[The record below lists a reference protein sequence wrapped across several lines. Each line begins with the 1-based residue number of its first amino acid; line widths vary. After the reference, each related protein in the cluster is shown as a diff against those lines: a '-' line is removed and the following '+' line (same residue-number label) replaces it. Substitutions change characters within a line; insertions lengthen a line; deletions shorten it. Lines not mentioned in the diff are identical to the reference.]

1 MSTNTLPLEKRP
13 KQTQE
18 QQRQRYEI
26 NSYNGSVRLRTL
38 SNFKKEKKYNYFNSK
53 VERLLLLLN

>member
-38 SNFKKEKKYNYFNSK
+38 SNFKKEKKYTYFNSK